1 MRKMGALGAFAVLA
15 LGLTACGFT
24 PASRPAS
31 RTRTAASTRASA
43 SVPASPAKMARAVYA
58 YMTAH
63 TKVPVGLPLTIPLP
77 AHYRWLTATVGG
89 YSAGYDVFYYATH
102 RPVPMG
108 TSRNPTA
115 PKMAP
120 VVLQL
125 SGNVPVSP
133 LPAGAVARLDYF
145 WTNLLLGPAP
155 GGHRVGSGDPVP
167 IRLPDGVSAVK
178 YQNWGDTIQWTSG
191 TWTIVV
197 LVGGT
202 PSLGIPTA
210 NEVSQLLARTPLP
223 PFTGLAAISVAVGTE
238 PTYVIGM
245 TWMRGQYVYTLS
257 DQQAQLEGP
266 ARVFALIRALQW
278 SQP

>member
-24 PASRPAS
+24 SASRPAS
-31 RTRTAASTRASA
+31 RTRTAASTRTSA

-89 YSAGYDVFYYATH
+89 YSAGYGVFYYATH

-108 TSRNPTA
+108 TSKNPTA

-125 SGNVPVSP
+125 TGNGPLSP

-145 WTNLLLGPAP
+145 WNSLPLGPAP
-155 GGHRVGSGDPVP
+155 GGRRVGSGDPVP

-197 LVGGT
+197 LDAST
-202 PSLGIPTA
+202 PDLGPPTA

-223 PFTGLAAISVAVGTE
+223 PFTGLAVIGVAMGTE
-238 PTYVIGM
+238 PTTLIGM
-245 TWMRGQYVYTLS
+245 AWMRGQDLYTL
-257 DQQAQLEGP
+257 QQSQVQGP

>member
-24 PASRPAS
+24 SASRPAS

-43 SVPASPAKMARAVYA
+43 PVPASPAQMARAVYA

-89 YSAGYDVFYYATH
+89 YSAGYGVFYYATH

-108 TSRNPTA
+108 TSKNPTA

-125 SGNVPVSP
+125 TGNGPLSP

-145 WTNLLLGPAP
+145 WNSLPLGPAP
-155 GGHRVGSGDPVP
+155 GGRRVGSGDPVP

-178 YQNWGDTIQWTSG
+178 YQNWGDAIQWTSG

-197 LVGGT
+197 LDAST
-202 PSLGIPTA
+202 PDLGPPTA

-223 PFTGLAAISVAVGTE
+223 PFTGLAVIGVAMGTE
-238 PTYVIGM
+238 PTTLIGM
-245 TWMRGQYVYTLS
+245 AWMRGQDLYTL
-257 DQQAQLEGP
+257 QQSQVQGP
-266 ARVFALIRALQW
+266 ARVFALIRTLQW